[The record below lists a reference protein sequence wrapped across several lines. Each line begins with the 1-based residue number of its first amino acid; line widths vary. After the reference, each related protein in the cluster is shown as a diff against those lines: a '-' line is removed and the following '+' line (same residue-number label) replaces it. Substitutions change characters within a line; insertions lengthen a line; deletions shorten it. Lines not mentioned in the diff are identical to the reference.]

1 MARPK
6 SEDKRN
12 AILAAATR
20 VIAFQGL
27 GAATATIAH
36 EAGVANGS
44 LFTYFKTKADLL
56 NELYLELKTEMGTAA
71 LTGLSADAETR
82 DQMFRFWSNWMRW
95 ATSHPE
101 KRKVMAQLSVSEEIT
116 PETRIA
122 AGKSMG
128 RIGEL
133 LEQIHASGPMKEA
146 PMGLVAQIVDALVNA
161 TEGYIL
167 SDPDNADAHSRMGFE
182 ALWRV
187 VGSA

>member
-20 VIAFQGL
+20 VIVTQGL
-27 GAATATIAH
+27 SAPTATIAH

-71 LTGLSADAETR
+71 LAGLPADATIR
-82 DQMFRFWSNWMRW
+82 HQMFHFWSNWMRW
-95 ATSHPE
+95 ATSNPE
-101 KRKVMAQLSVSEEIT
+101 KRRVMAQLSVSEDIT
-116 PETRIA
+116 PETRMA
-122 AGKSMG
+122 AGKSMA

-133 LEQIHASGPMKEA
+133 LEQVRANGPMTDA
-146 PMGLVAQIVDALVNA
+146 PMGLVAQIMDALVNA

-167 SDPDNADAHSRMGFE
+167 SDPENAESHCRMGFE

-187 VGSA
+187 VGSP